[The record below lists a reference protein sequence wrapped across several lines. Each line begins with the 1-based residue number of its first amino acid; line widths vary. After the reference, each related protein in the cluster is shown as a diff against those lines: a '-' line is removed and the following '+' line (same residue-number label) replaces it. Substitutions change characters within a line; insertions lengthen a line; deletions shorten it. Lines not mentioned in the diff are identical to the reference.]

1 LTKSLE
7 TYERPEY
14 RHMNSEREALYRQSV
29 AILGNAALGHL
40 QRIQSDAERAISAL
54 STPI

>member
-1 LTKSLE
+1 
-7 TYERPEY
+7 
-14 RHMNSEREALYRQSV
+14 MNSEREALYRQSV